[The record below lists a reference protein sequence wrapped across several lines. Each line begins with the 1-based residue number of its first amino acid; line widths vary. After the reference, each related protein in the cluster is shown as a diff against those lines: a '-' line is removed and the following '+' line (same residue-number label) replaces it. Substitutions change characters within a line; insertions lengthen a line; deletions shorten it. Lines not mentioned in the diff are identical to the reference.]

1 MSSNQRSNHGCPDRA
16 APTLQAAINKFN
28 TGDYYACH
36 EFLEALWLDETD
48 PHRDL
53 YKGILQIG
61 IGLLHLQRGNLNGAR
76 RLLENGNK
84 LVDPFTPT
92 CFGIDL
98 LTLQCDARSVLKRLE
113 DPNRPHSF
121 LAEDA
126 IQMQTL
132 QL

>member
-1 MSSNQRSNHGCPDRA
+1 MSSDQISNKSYPDRA

-36 EFLEALWLDETD
+36 EFLEALWMDETD
-48 PHRDL
+48 PRRDL

-76 RLLENGNK
+76 RLLENGIK

-98 LTLQCDARSVLKRLE
+98 ASLQTGARSVLNRLSVP
-113 DPNRPHSF
+113 DRQYSF

-126 IQMQTL
+126 IQIRQI
-132 QL
+132 